1 MRRCARRQAL
11 APGDAPVTGS
21 QPRPRELE
29 GKIAIVT
36 GGANGIGA
44 ATAELFV
51 EEGARVVIADLDE
64 AAGAALATRLGDA
77 ARFQRVDVADKAD
90 VQALVDL
97 AMAEFGGLDIMF
109 NNAGVSGAS
118 HNRFLD
124 DPLDDFERVVRI
136 NLAGV
141 MYGSQIAARAMV
153 RADKGSIMNTSS
165 IAGIAASYG
174 LLTYRA
180 AKAGVI
186 NFTKSLAIDLG
197 EYQVRVNCI
206 APGHIATGIN
216 PFRDATLPPARLA
229 ELDRLIEQTMQVN
242 QPLKRRGSPR
252 DVAQTAVFL
261 GSDRS
266 LHVTGQVIA
275 VDGGITAG
283 DPINLNAMLRE
294 ARDEFLGQADQRNPS
309 QEKPE

>member
-1 MRRCARRQAL
+1 MTRAL
-11 APGDAPVTGS
+11 ESKV
-21 QPRPRELE
+21 
-29 GKIAIVT
+29 AIVT

-51 EEGARVVIADLDE
+51 EEGARIVIADLDQE
-64 AAGAALATRLGDA
+64 AGNALASRLGDA

-90 VQALVDL
+90 VLALVDL
-97 AMAEFGGLDIMF
+97 AIAEFGGLDIMF
-109 NNAGVSGAS
+109 NNAGVAGSS

-124 DPLDDFERVVRI
+124 DPLDDFERIVRI

-141 MYGSQIAARAMV
+141 MYGSQIAAREMV
-153 RADKGSIMNTSS
+153 KAGKGSIINTSS
-165 IAGIAASYG
+165 VAGIAASYG

-180 AKAGVI
+180 VKAGVI

-197 EYQVRVNCI
+197 EYQIRVNSI
-206 APGHIATGIN
+206 APGHIATGMN
-216 PFRDATLPPARLA
+216 PFQDNTLSPELQVELA
-229 ELDRLIEQTMQVN
+229 RLIEKTMQIN

-252 DVAQTAVFL
+252 AVAQTAVFL

-294 ARDEFLGQADQRNPS
+294 AKSDFFKNANPD
-309 QEKPE
+309 K

>member
-1 MRRCARRQAL
+1 M
-11 APGDAPVTGS
+11 T
-21 QPRPRELE
+21 RELE
-29 GKIAIVT
+29 DKVAIVT
-36 GGANGIGA
+36 GGAQGIGA

-51 EEGARVVIADLDE
+51 EEGARVLIADLDVTS
-64 AAGAALATRLGDA
+64 GKALADRLGDS

-90 VQALVDL
+90 VQAVVDL
-97 AMAEFGGLDIMF
+97 AIAEFGRLDIMF

-124 DPLDDFERVVRI
+124 DPLQDFDRVVQI

-141 MYGSQIAARAMV
+141 MYGSQIAGRAMARA
-153 RADKGSIMNTSS
+153 REGSIINTSS
-165 IAGIAASYG
+165 VAGLAPSYG

-180 AKAGVI
+180 MKAGVI

-197 EYQVRVNCI
+197 EYQVRVNSI
-206 APGHIATGIN
+206 APGHIATGMN
-216 PFRDATLPPARLA
+216 PFRDATLPPDLQA
-229 ELDRLIEQTMQVN
+229 ELDRLIEKTMQIN

-266 LHVTGQVIA
+266 RHVTGQVIA

-283 DPINLNAMLRE
+283 DPINLNALLRE
-294 ARDEFLGQADQRNPS
+294 AKDALLQGQASNQSNSGDPR
-309 QEKPE
+309 

>member
-1 MRRCARRQAL
+1 MA
-11 APGDAPVTGS
+11 
-21 QPRPRELE
+21 RELE
-29 GKIAIVT
+29 DKVAIVT
-36 GGANGIGA
+36 GGANGIGG

-64 AAGAALATRLGDA
+64 AAGTALAARLGDG

-90 VQALVDL
+90 IQAVVDL
-97 AMAEFGGLDIMF
+97 AVAQFGRLDIMF
-109 NNAGVSGAS
+109 NNAGVSGNS

-124 DPLDDFERVVRI
+124 DPLEDFDRVVQI

-141 MYGSQIAARAMV
+141 MYGSQIAGRAMT
-153 RADKGSIMNTSS
+153 RAGKGSIINTSS
-165 IAGIAASYG
+165 VAGLAASYG

-180 AKAGVI
+180 VKAGVI

-197 EYQVRVNCI
+197 EYQVRVNSI

-216 PFRDATLPPARLA
+216 PFRDATLSPELQA
-229 ELDRLIEQTMQVN
+229 ELDRLIEKTMQIN

-266 LHVTGQVIA
+266 QHVTGQVIA

-294 ARDEFLGQADQRNPS
+294 AKEQLLGGGASGKIAS
-309 QEKPE
+309 QEKPG

>member
-1 MRRCARRQAL
+1 ML
-11 APGDAPVTGS
+11 WP
-21 QPRPRELE
+21 
-29 GKIAIVT
+29 K
-36 GGANGIGA
+36 
-44 ATAELFV
+44 
-51 EEGARVVIADLDE
+51 
-64 AAGAALATRLGDA
+64 RLGDA
-77 ARFQRVDVADKAD
+77 ARFQRTDVADKAD
-90 VQALVDL
+90 VRAVVDL

-124 DPLDDFERVVRI
+124 DPLDDFDRVVRI

-141 MYGSQIAARAMV
+141 MYGSQIAAREMV
-153 RADKGSIMNTSS
+153 KAGKGSIINTSS
-165 IAGIAASYG
+165 IAGLAASYG

-180 AKAGVI
+180 VKAGVI

-197 EYQVRVNCI
+197 EYQIRVNSI

-216 PFRDATLPPARLA
+216 PFRDASLPPALQA
-229 ELDRLIEQTMQVN
+229 ELDLVIEKTMQFN

-266 LHVTGQVIA
+266 LQVTGQVIA

-283 DPINLNAMLRE
+283 DPINLNAMLRD
-294 ARDEFLGQADQRNPS
+294 AKADLLGGAGDR
-309 QEKPE
+309 

>member
-1 MRRCARRQAL
+1 M
-11 APGDAPVTGS
+11 T
-21 QPRPRELE
+21 RELE
-29 GKIAIVT
+29 DKVAIVT

-64 AAGAALATRLGDA
+64 ASGNALAQRLGEA
-77 ARFQRVDVADKAD
+77 ARFHRADVADKAD
-90 VQALVDL
+90 IRALVDL
-97 AMAEFGGLDIMF
+97 AIAEYGGLNIMF
-109 NNAGVSGAS
+109 NNAGVSGSS

-124 DPLDDFERVVRI
+124 DPLDDFDRVVSI

-141 MYGSQIAARAMV
+141 MYGSQIAGREMAKAG
-153 RADKGSIMNTSS
+153 KGSIINTSS
-165 IAGIAASYG
+165 VAGIAASYG

-180 AKAGVI
+180 VKAGVI
-186 NFTKSLAIDLG
+186 NFTRSLAIDLG
-197 EYQVRVNCI
+197 EYQVRVNSI

-216 PFRDATLPPARLA
+216 PFRDATLPPELQA
-229 ELDRLIEQTMQVN
+229 ELDVLIEKTMQIN

-294 ARDEFLGQADQRNPS
+294 AKADLLDRAGAR
-309 QEKPE
+309 

>member
-1 MRRCARRQAL
+1 M
-11 APGDAPVTGS
+11 T
-21 QPRPRELE
+21 RELDA
-29 GKIAIVT
+29 KVAIVT

-51 EEGARVVIADLDE
+51 EEGAQVVIADLDA
-64 AAGAALATRLGDA
+64 AAGDALAKRLGDA

-109 NNAGVSGAS
+109 NNAGASGNS

-124 DPLDDFERVVRI
+124 DPLDDFDRVVKI

-141 MYGSQIAARAMV
+141 MYGSQSAARVMA
-153 RADKGSIMNTSS
+153 RIGKGSIINTSS
-165 IAGIAASYG
+165 VAGLAASYG

-180 AKAGVI
+180 VKAGVI

-197 EYQVRVNCI
+197 EYRVRVNCI
-206 APGHIATGIN
+206 APGHIATGMN
-216 PFRDATLPPARLA
+216 PFRDATLPPDLQAD
-229 ELDRLIEQTMQVN
+229 LDRLIEKTMQIN

-283 DPINLNAMLRE
+283 DFINLNAMLRE
-294 ARDEFLGQADQRNPS
+294 AKAEFLGNAGPR
-309 QEKPE
+309 

>member
-1 MRRCARRQAL
+1 M
-11 APGDAPVTGS
+11 T
-21 QPRPRELE
+21 RELE
-29 GKIAIVT
+29 DKVAIVT

-44 ATAELFV
+44 ATAELYV

-64 AAGAALATRLGDA
+64 IAGNDLAKRLGEA
-77 ARFQRVDVADKAD
+77 ARFQRTDVADKSD

-97 AMAEFGGLDIMF
+97 AMAEFGCLDIMF
-109 NNAGVSGAS
+109 NNAGVSGHS

-124 DPLDDFERVVRI
+124 DPMEDFDRVVRI

-141 MYGSQIAARAMV
+141 MFGSQAAAREMA
-153 RADKGSIMNTSS
+153 RAGKGSIINTSS
-165 IAGIAASYG
+165 VAGLAASYG

-180 AKAGVI
+180 VKAGVI

-197 EYQVRVNCI
+197 EYQVRVNSI
-206 APGHIATGIN
+206 APGHIATGMN
-216 PFRDATLPPARLA
+216 PFRDATLPPELQA
-229 ELDRLIEQTMQVN
+229 ELDRFIEKTMQIN

-266 LHVTGQVIA
+266 LQVTGQVIA

-283 DPINLNAMLRE
+283 DPINLNAMLRD
-294 ARDEFLGQADQRNPS
+294 AKAEFLGAAGPR
-309 QEKPE
+309 

>member
-1 MRRCARRQAL
+1 MR
-11 APGDAPVTGS
+11 
-21 QPRPRELE
+21 RELE
-29 GKIAIVT
+29 GKVAIVT

-51 EEGARVVIADLDE
+51 EEGARIIIADLDVPL
-64 AAGAALATRLGDA
+64 GTALAARLGDC
-77 ARFQRVDVADKAD
+77 ARFQRTDVANKAD
-90 VQALVDL
+90 VRALVDL
-97 AMAEFGGLDIMF
+97 AMAQFGGLDIMF
-109 NNAGVSGAS
+109 NNAGVSGNS

-124 DPLDDFERVVRI
+124 DPLDDFDRVVAI

-141 MYGSQIAARAMV
+141 MYGSQVAAREMV
-153 RADKGSIMNTSS
+153 KARKGSIINTSS
-165 IAGIAASYG
+165 VAGLAASYG

-180 AKAGVI
+180 VKAGVI

-197 EYQVRVNCI
+197 EYEVRVNSI
-206 APGHIATGIN
+206 APGHIATGMN
-216 PFRDATLPPARLA
+216 PFRDATLSPELQA
-229 ELDRLIEQTMQVN
+229 ELDRLIERTMAIN

-294 ARDEFLGQADQRNPS
+294 ARDNLLGSVDGQ
-309 QEKPE
+309 

>member
-1 MRRCARRQAL
+1 MA
-11 APGDAPVTGS
+11 
-21 QPRPRELE
+21 RELE
-29 GKIAIVT
+29 DKVAIVT

-51 EEGARVVIADLDE
+51 EEGARVVIADLDDW
-64 AAGAALATRLGDA
+64 AGNALASRLGGST
-77 ARFQRVDVADKAD
+77 RFQRVDVANKAD
-90 VQALVDL
+90 IQALVDL
-97 AMAEFGGLDIMF
+97 ALADFGNLDIMF
-109 NNAGVSGAS
+109 NNAGVAGDA

-124 DPLDDFERVVRI
+124 DPLDDFDRVVRI

-141 MYGSQIAARAMV
+141 MFGSQIAAREMV
-153 RADKGSIMNTSS
+153 RAGKGSIINTSS
-165 IAGIAASYG
+165 VAGIAASYG

-180 AKAGVI
+180 VKAGVI

-197 EYQVRVNCI
+197 EFQIRVNSI
-206 APGHIATGIN
+206 APGHIATGMN
-216 PFRDATLPPARLA
+216 PFLDARLSPEHQA
-229 ELDRLIEQTMQVN
+229 ELGRLIESTMQIN
-242 QPLKRRGSPR
+242 QPLKRRGTPR

-261 GSDRS
+261 ASDRS

-294 ARDEFLGQADQRNPS
+294 VTQNFHGGASKR
-309 QEKPE
+309 